1 MKKLTPLT
9 AVIFTA
15 AILFCCLGTS
25 FRAEGYSVDRGTATE
40 YYGRAVLS
48 KMKKAEELLYVYDA
62 IVKGVE
68 DASEVIRVKGEGMK
82 GLTVAEFSEVL
93 DAYSRDHAEHFWL
106 KSSYSIVKSN
116 ERVLDYKPDYFFD
129 GKSLE
134 KARKSF
140 DSRVNEILSGVDPTA
155 SDLEKELYIHD
166 VLAESVEYVDGANA
180 HNAYGAI
187 VEGKAVCEGYA
198 EAFQYL
204 MQLCGVQSFL
214 ATGSS
219 ADPVTGEVVGHMWNY
234 FKIGGRFYHTD
245 ITWNDQGNTVY
256 HAYFNLTDEE
266 IMLDHTFAAARYPLP
281 ICNTETFGYDRCVGA
296 VIEYPSCSAQELGE
310 LLKKK
315 GLAASVFVDGSVEEF
330 VEWFMDSTVIREIS
344 DYADVDGG
352 FRYGCSY
359 LRNEVLLYIEP
370 TCTHTDGD
378 SDGYCDKCTFAVSP
392 SLTDRGEISLPSQTD
407 AETDIPEVSDLTE
420 EIDTFVPPTVKGG
433 NTLGTSM
440 TLIFTV
446 LAVNVGLAAVVT
458 VIAVIV
464 RKLRYR

>member
-48 KMKKAEELLYVYDA
+48 KMNKAEELLYVYDA

-116 ERVLDYKPDYFFD
+116 KIVLDYKPDYFFD
-129 GKSLE
+129 GESLE

-155 SDLEKELYIHD
+155 SDFEKELYVHD

-198 EAFQYL
+198 EALQ
-204 MQLCGVQSFL
+204 
-214 ATGSS
+214 
-219 ADPVTGEVVGHMWNY
+219 
-234 FKIGGRFYHTD
+234 
-245 ITWNDQGNTVY
+245 
-256 HAYFNLTDEE
+256 
-266 IMLDHTFAAARYPLP
+266 
-281 ICNTETFGYDRCVGA
+281 
-296 VIEYPSCSAQELGE
+296 
-310 LLKKK
+310 
-315 GLAASVFVDGSVEEF
+315 
-330 VEWFMDSTVIREIS
+330 
-344 DYADVDGG
+344 
-352 FRYGCSY
+352 
-359 LRNEVLLYIEP
+359 VLLMR
-370 TCTHTDGD
+370 
-378 SDGYCDKCTFAVSP
+378 
-392 SLTDRGEISLPSQTD
+392 RGNRHPGAS
-407 AETDIPEVSDLTE
+407 
-420 EIDTFVPPTVKGG
+420 
-433 NTLGTSM
+433 
-440 TLIFTV
+440 
-446 LAVNVGLAAVVT
+446 
-458 VIAVIV
+458 
-464 RKLRYR
+464 